1 MFIKRRASLITII
14 TIITTTIITNTRC
27 RVVGLILTKR
37 LSSTKEDT
45 LPARTELFDLAAAAR
60 QTLIAGGQSLVANF
74 AMDAG

>member
-1 MFIKRRASLITII
+1 MLIKRRASLITII
-14 TIITTTIITNTRC
+14 TTAIITNTRC